1 MSNFDFNSQEIRDLS
16 LQIFDNLDYVDE
28 KNNPTL
34 YSASLIPIMCFFM
47 LKEYTEEEAKKTYRD
62 IVNAVI
68 EGKDLIIPA
77 YNDVKMII
85 KSEKDRT
92 LRTMSLYTSIFG
104 ECLDFFTS
112 LVVALHPET
121 ATDKNGEEIL
131 DDNLFTAI
139 FKKGTFSFNA
149 MKYTLQAYDFINN
162 LAQQDIVLFENKDN
176 VRLSHFNLSLK
187 DPQEQV
193 RWACLIIGFFIMK
206 KGYSETQSKKK
217 NSHFSATTTY

>member
-1 MSNFDFNSQEIRDLS
+1 MSNFDFNSQKIRDLS
-16 LQIFDNLDYVDE
+16 LQIFDNINYVDE
-28 KNNPTL
+28 NNKPTF

-47 LKEYTEEEAKKTYRD
+47 LKEDTEENMNKTYSD
-62 IVNAVI
+62 IVDAVI

-92 LRTMSLYTSIFG
+92 LKTKSLYTSIFG
-104 ECLDFFTS
+104 ECKEFLCS

-121 ATDKNGEEIL
+121 TTDKNGEEIL
-131 DDNLFTAI
+131 EDNLFTEI
-139 FKKGTFSFNA
+139 FKQGTFSFNA
-149 MKYTLQAYDFINN
+149 MKHTLEAYNFINN
-162 LAQQDIVLFENKDN
+162 LAQQEIVLFENKDN
-176 VRLSHFNLSLK
+176 VRLSHFNLSLE

-206 KGYSETQSKKK
+206 QGYSETQSKKK
-217 NSHFSATTTY
+217 KSHSSAITTY